1 MESHDQVPPPDRNA
15 EPKDRLNIVYIIFYV
30 LGIGSLLPWN
40 FFITAK
46 DYFEFKLRNT
56 SVPEKDYKDT
66 RFQTE
71 YQLIFE
77 SSIAVAS
84 MVPNLIFNFVT
95 ALCTQRLPL
104 KFRMTVST
112 MIVLIMFILTVIFAK
127 DKNTIHWQSGFY
139 AFTIVSVVI
148 LNACSSVFTTSL
160 FGLAGVLPHRYMQAS
175 MSGQAVGGIFAAVAN
190 LITIAVG
197 TDVSESAFIFFLIAT
212 GWTLITMLGY
222 LSLYS
227 NEFSRY
233 YLNKQANKAT
243 ETVTVGGDKSVNNS
257 YSYEDENEKEPLIKD
272 DVISESVELKPFSY
286 HHDVF
291 KKIWVE
297 GISVCLVFLVT
308 LACFPA
314 LASSIQSCNSGDWRL
329 KYFTPVICF
338 LLYNVGDW
346 TGRSFT
352 GIVHFPRPNQTKL
365 MLTLSVIRFVFI
377 PLLMFCN
384 VMPRHNTTLVFSSDM
399 YPLVFIILLGI
410 SNGYLSTLCVMYGP
424 KKVFP
429 QYAEFTGATMS
440 VCMTVGLALGSLFGL
455 LLVKIV

>member
-1 MESHDQVPPPDRNA
+1 MESQVPPPDRNA

-77 SSIAVAS
+77 SSIAVSS

-112 MIVLIMFILTVIFAK
+112 MIVLVMFILTVVFAK
-127 DKNTIHWQSGFY
+127 DKDTQYWQTGFY

-148 LNACSSVFTTSL
+148 LNACSSIFTTSL

-175 MSGQAVGGIFAAVAN
+175 MS
-190 LITIAVG
+190 
-197 TDVSESAFIFFLIAT
+197 AT
-212 GWTLITMLGY
+212 GCSLIGKLGY

-233 YLNKQANKAT
+233 YLNKQANKTA

-291 KKIWVE
+291 KKIWSE
-297 GISVCLVFLVT
+297 GVSVCLVFLVT

-314 LASSIQSCNSGDWRL
+314 LASSIQSCDSGDWRCMSL
-329 KYFTPVICF
+329 FV
-338 LLYNVGDW
+338 
-346 TGRSFT
+346 
-352 GIVHFPRPNQTKL
+352 PRPNQTKL
-365 MLTLSVIRFVFI
+365 MLTLSVLRFVFI

-384 VMPRHNTTLVFSSDM
+384 VMPRHNTTLVFNSDM

-440 VCMTVGLALGSLFGL
+440 VCMTVGLALGSLFDCYL
-455 LLVKIV
+455 